1 MHMTFSEFLE
11 KKNEAI
17 NMRKAIIAG
26 TSGALVALGC
36 SGPGCAEKNSLKQ
49 QVNQVE
55 EVPSQ
60 TSKKHVIQKS
70 KQQEKQEAER
80 QERIKK
86 QQEKERKKEKQRS
99 QKPGWQRPKNILGT

>member
-1 MHMTFSEFLE
+1 MYMTFGEFLE

-36 SGPGCAEKNSLKQ
+36 SGPNCPDKNHSKQ

-55 EVPSQ
+55 EMPSE
-60 TSKKHVIQKS
+60 KNVVQKS
-70 KQQEKQEAER
+70 KKQEAEK
-80 QERIKK
+80 QEKIIKQK
-86 QQEKERKKEKQRS
+86 EKERKKKLEKLQREN
-99 QKPGWQRPKNILGT
+99 PGWQKPKNILGT